1 MAQSLVIGIAGGT
14 GSGKTTV
21 AGRIAQE
28 LGSER
33 VRTIVQDNYYRDWSF
48 LPPDER
54 ERVNFDHPSA
64 IDAALM
70 GAHVAA
76 LKSGQPVDMPIY
88 DFKTHTRSSRTVRV
102 EPAEIL
108 IVEGILVLELEET
121 LAQMDVKLYVE
132 TDDDLRFI
140 RRLRRDVEERGRT
153 FTSVIEQYLETVRPM
168 HIEFVEK
175 SRRNADIILP
185 WRERNEAAIGMVT
198 RMLRGFVELD
208 AGDSGT

>member
-1 MAQSLVIGIAGGT
+1 MAGSFVIGIAGGT

-21 AGRIAQE
+21 AGRIARD
-28 LGSER
+28 LGTGR
-33 VRTIVQDNYYRDWSF
+33 VVTVVQDNYYRDWSH
-48 LPPDER
+48 LPPQER
-54 ERVNFDHPSA
+54 DRVNFDHPSA

-70 GAHVAA
+70 GAHVGA
-76 LKSGQPVDMPIY
+76 LKRGQAIDMPTY
-88 DFKTHTRSSRTVRV
+88 DFRTHTRTDRTVRV

-121 LAQMDVKLYVE
+121 RSLMDVKLYVE

-140 RRLRRDVEERGRT
+140 RRLRRDVEERGRSVS
-153 FTSVIEQYLETVRPM
+153 SVIDQYLETVRPM
-168 HIEFVEK
+168 HREFVEK

-185 WRERNEAAIGMVT
+185 WDERNEAAVGMVT

-208 AGDSGT
+208 GDG

>member
-1 MAQSLVIGIAGGT
+1 MAGSFVIGIAGGT

-21 AGRIAQE
+21 AGRIARD
-28 LGSER
+28 LGTGR
-33 VRTIVQDNYYRDWSF
+33 VVTVVQDNYYRDWSH
-48 LPPDER
+48 LPPQER
-54 ERVNFDHPSA
+54 DRVNFDHPSA

-70 GAHVAA
+70 GAHVGA
-76 LKSGQPVDMPIY
+76 LKRGQAIDMPTY
-88 DFKTHTRSSRTVRV
+88 DFRTHTRTDLTVRV

-121 LAQMDVKLYVE
+121 RSLMDVKLYVE

-140 RRLRRDVEERGRT
+140 RRLRRDVEERGRSVS
-153 FTSVIEQYLETVRPM
+153 SVIDQYLETVRPM
-168 HIEFVEK
+168 HREFVEK

-185 WRERNEAAIGMVT
+185 WDERNEAAVGMVT

-208 AGDSGT
+208 GDG